1 VPVSKTRDA
10 SSEGGVAMLAALF
23 VATAWMTI
31 MAHAHLVAGDAAVGR
46 VRPRDEFG
54 QFLVD
59 QGRARSPTFARLLSA
74 LETSDV
80 VVYVDLISEVALGP
94 SGRLQFVGAGGGRR
108 YLLASVEAG
117 TTSWGLM
124 LARHQELIAI
134 LGHELQH
141 ALEVAAAPAVA
152 DGNGFAGLY
161 HTIGI
166 RLTGDSFDTHAARV
180 VGEQILSELR
190 DGRPSGNSTNAPP

>member
-1 VPVSKTRDA
+1 MRP
-10 SSEGGVAMLAALF
+10 ALF
-23 VATAWMTI
+23 VASAWMTV
-31 MAHAHLVAGDAAVGR
+31 MAHASVVSSDAAVGR
-46 VRPRDEFG
+46 VRPRDAFA

-59 QGRARSPTFARLLSA
+59 QGRARSVTFARLLSA

-80 VVYVDLISEVALGP
+80 VVYVDLLSEVAAGP

-108 YLLASVEAG
+108 YVLASVESG

-124 LARHQELIAI
+124 LAGHQELIAI

-141 ALEVAAAPAVA
+141 ALEVAAAAEVA
-152 DGNGFAGLY
+152 DVNAFAGLY

-166 RLTGDSFDTHAARV
+166 RLTGHSFDTYAARV

-190 DGRPSGNSTNAPP
+190 DGRPSGTATKTRP